1 METKLM
7 PIFALR
13 AMLLQQA
20 GPQCFARN
28 HDLITR
34 TSLAAQDYV
43 RSGKFYEYDRRTGHA
58 FKQLPGYIA
67 VHKRYNIPYN
77 PTSSQLGLSTV
88 NPGLVMDLAWS
99 LRTDIINGVVSP
111 NGDIDDIRK
120 MPLSE
125 VLHVYHNTSASGTP
139 INALYKITRFQAE
152 QLLNTIHQNQ
162 KTK

>member
-28 HDLITR
+28 HDLIIR

-88 NPGLVMDLAWS
+88 NPGLVMDLAWALNS
-99 LRTDIINGVVSP
+99 DMLANIVDRNGNIIAPDRLFS
-111 NGDIDDIRK
+111 
-120 MPLSE
+120 SE
-125 VLHVYHNTSASGTP
+125 VLRVYHNSNAYGVP
-139 INALYKITRFQAE
+139 IDAFNAIQRPQRTAMLSKLQR
-152 QLLNTIHQNQ
+152 
-162 KTK
+162 TK